1 MKFLDSNI
9 ILYAYLK
16 PRKGVELPER
26 IVWRKKRSKEILR
39 LIEEGKEE
47 ILIST
52 VHLGEILNI
61 LSKKHNI
68 ATAVMFLGKIL
79 NMKNIIIAEVDKT
92 AYKDALTISLTENIE
107 PNDALAI
114 VIMKRRNCREILTF
128 DFDFYEIKHIMK
140 PLLEEEIKLFGAP

>member
-1 MKFLDSNI
+1 MHISNP
-9 ILYAYLK
+9 K
-16 PRKGVELPER
+16 KGIELPER
-26 IVWRKKRSKEILR
+26 IVWRKKRSKEMLR
-39 LIEEGKEE
+39 LIEEGEEE

-68 ATAVMFLGKIL
+68 ATAVMFLGRIL
-79 NMKNIIIAEVDKT
+79 GMKNIIIAEVDK
-92 AYKDALTISLTENIE
+92 AIYKDALTISLTENIE

-114 VIMKRRNCREILTF
+114 VVMKKHNCREILTF

-140 PLLEEEIKLFGAP
+140 LDYKEPLEVYKQL